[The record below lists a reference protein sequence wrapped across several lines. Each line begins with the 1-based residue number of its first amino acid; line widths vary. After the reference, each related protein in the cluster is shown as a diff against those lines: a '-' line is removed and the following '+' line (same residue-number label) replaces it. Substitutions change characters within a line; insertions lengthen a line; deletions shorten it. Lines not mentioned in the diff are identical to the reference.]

1 MRSLSSTVREM
12 PSSWLPS
19 RSVVSKTSTDPGR
32 VTSSDMFDPVLVA
45 IDLSANGGEVDLLDG
60 PGHRPRLADE
70 AVVDLS
76 DRHHLGGRPGQESLL
91 AHVQITAED
100 VADLD
105 LVAKVARDRHHR
117 VLGDALEGA
126 GRHGRR
132 DDAAPAHD
140 EDVLPRALADVA
152 LGREQDR
159 LVVAGLEGLG
169 LGHRRVD

>member
-12 PSSWLPS
+12 PSSWLPL

-76 DRHHLGGRPGQESLL
+76 DPHHLGRRPRQEPLL
-91 AHVQITAED
+91 AHLQITPGD
-100 VADLD
+100 VGELD
-105 LVAKVARDRHHR
+105 LRAQVTPHRHHP
-117 VLGDALEGA
+117 VLGK
-126 GRHGRR
+126 
-132 DDAAPAHD
+132 
-140 EDVLPRALADVA
+140 
-152 LGREQDR
+152 
-159 LVVAGLEGLG
+159 
-169 LGHRRVD
+169 